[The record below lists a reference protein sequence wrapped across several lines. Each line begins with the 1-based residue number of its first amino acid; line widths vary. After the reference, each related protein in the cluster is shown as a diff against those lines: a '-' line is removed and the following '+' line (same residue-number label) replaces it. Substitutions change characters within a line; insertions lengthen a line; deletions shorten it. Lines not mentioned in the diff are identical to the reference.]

1 MSTTIRNRSARGHWF
16 WPGGVFLLLGMN
28 MLIVGITV
36 YAALSD
42 KSVSIEKKYYEKAL
56 AWDETAKQRDLNAAL
71 GWKVEIKAS
80 AARQIEIAIR
90 DSSDQPIRAAKINA
104 EVFHDARSSERA
116 TLTFIGD
123 GTGTYRAL
131 CPEGPDGS
139 WHLRTRIEAVKMV
152 FTDERSI
159 EVWTAHAANRPRNP

>member
-1 MSTTIRNRSARGHWF
+1 MSTGISNRSARGHWF

-28 MLIVGITV
+28 MVIVGITV

-42 KSVSIEKKYYEKAL
+42 RSVSIEKKYYEKAL

-71 GWKVEIKAS
+71 GWKVEIT
-80 AARQIEIAIR
+80 AAATRQIEITLR
-90 DSSDQPIRAAKINA
+90 DSSSQPIRAAKVNA
-104 EVFHDARSSERA
+104 EVFHDARSSERSL
-116 TLTFIGD
+116 LTFVGD
-123 GTGTYRAL
+123 GSGTYRAL
-131 CPEGPDGS
+131 CPDGPDGS

-159 EVWTAHAANRPRNP
+159 EVWSAHASRSSNP